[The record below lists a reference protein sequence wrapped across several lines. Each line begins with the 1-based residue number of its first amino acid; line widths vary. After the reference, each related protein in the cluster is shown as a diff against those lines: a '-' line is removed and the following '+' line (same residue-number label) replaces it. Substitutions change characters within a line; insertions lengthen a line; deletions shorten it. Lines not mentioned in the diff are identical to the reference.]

1 MDRYTSEQRVF
12 IVKTSFKYGE
22 SYSEVARNFRSKY
35 GRENAPTNR
44 AINLIIDKFEETGS
58 VQAQRSRTYQVKI
71 LQLLASITEES
82 RTSIRR
88 VQQLN
93 LKSTTFCGVNWKIL
107 MWGICAFNRTV
118 QHATQQRNQSV
129 F

>member
-1 MDRYTSEQRVF
+1 MVKVIQKLQEIFVQNTVEKMLRQ
-12 IVKTSFKYGE
+12 IVL
-22 SYSEVARNFRSKY
+22 
-35 GRENAPTNR
+35 
-44 AINLIIDKFEETGS
+44 LIIDKFEENGS